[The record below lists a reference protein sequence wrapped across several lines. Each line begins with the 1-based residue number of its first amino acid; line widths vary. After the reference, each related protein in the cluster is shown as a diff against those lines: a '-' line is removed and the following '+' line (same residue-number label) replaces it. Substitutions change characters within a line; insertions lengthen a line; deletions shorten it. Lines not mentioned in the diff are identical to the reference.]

1 MAREELEDFMMTPA
15 PSGRRVLVVDDQPSI
30 LEGVQLLLEGAG
42 HDVTACATFG
52 DARRALL
59 AATYDVLLTD
69 IRLGAFNGLQLAVIA
84 RQRDPHIRIAVFS
97 GTDDAVLREEAS
109 RVSAA
114 YLLKPVIGQ
123 RLLELCEA
131 ERYA

>member
-1 MAREELEDFMMTPA
+1 MVA
-15 PSGRRVLVVDDQPSI
+15 PVRSGRKILVVDDQPSI
-30 LEGVQLLLEGAG
+30 LDGVQLLLEGAG
-42 HDVTACATFG
+42 HDVTACATFAE
-52 DARRALL
+52 ARRALL
-59 AATYDVLLTD
+59 AGDYDVLLTD

-97 GTDDAVLREEAS
+97 GTDDAVLREEAC

-131 ERYA
+131 DRYE

>member
-1 MAREELEDFMMTPA
+1 M
-15 PSGRRVLVVDDQPSI
+15 VDDQPSI
-30 LEGVQLLLEGAG
+30 LDGVQLLLEGAG
-42 HDVTACATFG
+42 HDVTACSTFVE
-52 DARRALL
+52 ARRALL
-59 AATYDVLLTD
+59 SGDYDVLLTD

-97 GTDDAVLREEAS
+97 GTDDAVLREEAC

-131 ERYA
+131 ERHQ